1 MVRFLLTTRGKSW
14 WRGRLFCRRVACLGL
29 LVAALAMVLTT
40 PAGASKRSKD
50 ALKVALDPPPD
61 LLLDGG
67 RKLSFER
74 SFSLEREVK
83 PKRSFWTR
91 LVDVIAGE
99 PDFHY
104 LVNPYSVVTD
114 SRGRII
120 VTDQGASGVHV
131 FDFAQQKYKFITRRD
146 VWKDPM
152 LTPQCVAVDAQD
164 NIYVTDSETGKVFV
178 FDANGKFRRA
188 LGSLKGGEG
197 YFKRPTGI
205 AVDSAAQH
213 IYVTDTLR
221 NKIFMM
227 DMQGSVLQTIGKEG
241 TGDGE
246 FNFPTELR
254 LNGSDLVV
262 VDAMNFRVQVLDRSG
277 AFRYA
282 IGKLGDEAGWIFRPK
297 GIGFDSEDHLYI
309 VDGQWGMVQVFDRE
323 GRLLYYF
330 GQRGTGDW
338 EFQLPT
344 GLQID
349 KRDRIYVVD
358 SYNRR
363 VQVFHYYGIAAG
375 DGRKE

>member
-1 MVRFLLTTRGKSW
+1 MVRLLLNQPSKPAW
-14 WRGRLFCRRVACLGL
+14 C
-29 LVAALAMVLTT
+29 AALCIAVLAGWLAT
-40 PAGASKRSKD
+40 PAEAAKRPKETISP
-50 ALKVALDPPPD
+50 LPPPD
-61 LLLDGG
+61 VLLDGG

-91 LVDVIAGE
+91 VVDVIAGE

-114 SRGRII
+114 SRGRIL
-120 VTDQGASGVHV
+120 VSDTGAAGVHI
-131 FDFAQQKYKFITRRD
+131 FDFTQQKYKFISRRD
-146 VWKDPM
+146 AGKDPM
-152 LTPQCVAVDAQD
+152 LTPQCVTVDAQD
-164 NIYVTDSETGKVFV
+164 NIYVTDSQSGKVFV
-178 FDANGKFRRA
+178 FDPNGKFRRA

-205 AVDSAAQH
+205 AVDSAAQR

-221 NKIFMM
+221 NKIYMM
-227 DMQGSVLQTIGKEG
+227 DMQGSVLEVIGKPG

-277 AFRYA
+277 TFRYA
-282 IGKLGDEAGWIFRPK
+282 IGKAGDGAGWMFRPK
-297 GIGFDSEDHLYI
+297 GIGFDSEGHLYV
-309 VDGQWGMVQVFDRE
+309 VDAQWGMVQVFDRE

-330 GQRGTGDW
+330 GQRGTGAGQ
-338 EFQLPT
+338 FQLPT
-344 GLQID
+344 GID
-349 KRDRIYVVD
+349 IDRKDRIYVVD
-358 SYNRR
+358 SFNRR
-363 VQVFHYYGIAAG
+363 VQVFRYYALAHAA
-375 DGRKE
+375 DERQP

>member
-1 MVRFLLTTRGKSW
+1 MGI
-14 WRGRLFCRRVACLGL
+14 GRVVCAGL
-29 LVAALAMVLTT
+29 LAAGLAVMLVTS
-40 PAGASKRSKD
+40 AEASKRSKETAKDTLSPSD
-50 ALKVALDPPPD
+50 APD

-91 LVDVIAGE
+91 VVDVVAGQ

-104 LVNPYSVVTD
+104 LVNPYSIVTD

-120 VTDQGASGVHV
+120 VTDQGASGVHI
-131 FDFAQQKYKFITRRD
+131 FDFIQQKYKFITRRD
-146 VWKDPM
+146 AGKDPM

-164 NIYVTDSETGKVFV
+164 NIYVTDSQTGKVFV
-178 FDANGKFRRA
+178 FDANGKFRHA
-188 LGSLKGGEG
+188 IGSLKGGEG

-205 AVDSAAQH
+205 AVDSAAQR

-227 DMQGSVLQTIGKEG
+227 DMQGSVLQTIGKTG

-254 LNGSDLVV
+254 LNGTDLVV

-277 AFRYA
+277 TFRYA
-282 IGKLGDEAGWIFRPK
+282 IGQIGDGAGWIFRPK
-297 GIGFDSEDHLYI
+297 GIGFDSEDHLYV
-309 VDGQWGMVQVFDRE
+309 VDGLWGMVQVFDRE

-330 GQRGTGDW
+330 GQNGTRDG

-349 KRDRIYVVD
+349 KQDRIYVVD

-363 VQVFHYYGIAAG
+363 VEVFQYYGVAGAG
-375 DGRKE
+375 DGRKQ